1 MCQGDS
7 NSTTTTTT
15 VEDET
20 TTTSSATTTTT
31 STTTATTTT
40 ELIVNEAHGNTDVV
54 VGVDSD
60 QLTESLKSSQNQN
73 FG

>member
-7 NSTTTTTT
+7 NSTTTT
-15 VEDET
+15 VEEET
-20 TTTSSATTTTT
+20 TTTTTSATTTTT
-31 STTTATTTT
+31 TATTTTTT
-40 ELIVNEAHGNTDVV
+40 ELIVNEAPGNTDV

-60 QLTESLKSSQNQN
+60 QLTESLKSSQNLN

>member
-20 TTTSSATTTTT
+20 TTTTSATTTTT
-31 STTTATTTT
+31 TTAT
-40 ELIVNEAHGNTDVV
+40 ELIVNEAPGNTDV